1 MIRFVICDD
10 NVEVVEKTRLIVN
23 KVMMPYDYDYKITRF
38 KSYNSTFES
47 IIKNNDEQKIYI
59 LDIELPGTTG
69 LDIADKI
76 REHDWNSIII
86 ILTSHYECQ
95 DLVFESRLMVLD
107 YISKFSKYEKTLEK
121 SLKTALNILNQKK
134 VLNFKYCHSTYRI
147 PYDEILYIKVSPEK
161 RTTIFTIDGNEYGI
175 NAQLKE
181 LLTKLQPNFQRC
193 HKNCI
198 VNVEKVREVNI
209 KNDTITF
216 KNGVTEKLMSFRMKR
231 GFAEYVRKYKRYYWL
246 FMSN

>member
-95 DLVFESRLMVLD
+95 DLVFEGRM
-107 YISKFSKYEKTLEK
+107 TLF
-121 SLKTALNILNQKK
+121 Q
-134 VLNFKYCHSTYRI
+134 
-147 PYDEILYIKVSPEK
+147 
-161 RTTIFTIDGNEYGI
+161 
-175 NAQLKE
+175 
-181 LLTKLQPNFQRC
+181 NFQ
-193 HKNCI
+193 
-198 VNVEKVREVNI
+198 
-209 KNDTITF
+209 
-216 KNGVTEKLMSFRMKR
+216 SMK
-231 GFAEYVRKYKRYYWL
+231 KH
-246 FMSN
+246 